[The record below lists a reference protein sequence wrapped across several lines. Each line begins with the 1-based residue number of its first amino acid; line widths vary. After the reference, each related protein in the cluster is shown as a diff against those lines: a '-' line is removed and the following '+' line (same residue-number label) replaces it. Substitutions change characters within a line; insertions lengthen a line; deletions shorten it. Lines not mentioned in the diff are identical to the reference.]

1 MRSEN
6 GPNYADHVSLSQ
18 ILFQDLFSQ
27 LKLQGL
33 EISESIPIH
42 YLDERRLL
50 KVAEIMY
57 PSVFPTRLVEWTMPV
72 TFDIAG
78 LTSPFKRIHHQ
89 DVRTQLWT

>member
-27 LKLQGL
+27 LNLQGL
-33 EISESIPIH
+33 EILESISIH
-42 YLDERRLL
+42 YLDRKLL
-50 KVAEIMY
+50 KAAEFIY
-57 PSVFPTRLVEWTMPV
+57 PSVFPAYLVEWAMPV
-72 TFDIAG
+72 TFDIAV